1 MIFEG
6 ESDCS
11 APRKRK
17 KFTKKKCTKEN
28 RVKSNKNVSTNKWQ
42 ISDGSDQSERCDS
55 KEETPNLSAI
65 RLGNKR
71 GRRSAV
77 FLTSLKSVK
86 EL

>member
-1 MIFEG
+1 MF
-6 ESDCS
+6 
-11 APRKRK
+11 
-17 KFTKKKCTKEN
+17 CTKEKEKVHQKEVHEEN

-77 FLTSLKSVK
+77 FLTSLKNVK